1 MDFYVAIGLD
11 LAAVAIVGYCI
22 YAAAKKG
29 FLRTVIQMVAYVAV
43 ILAASFLSNA
53 AAPVIY
59 DRVVE
64 PMLLEE
70 HQGGAALPQGAPS
83 NAALVSMAPP
93 GLLAAGGAL
102 DGVLDSLEGLLP
114 EDFDPEA
121 VADGLIDDLA
131 DATIRPLMISA
142 IRMIGFVVLFALLSM
157 LANCLLSA
165 LGIINYL
172 PVVGT
177 VNGLLGAAV
186 GALQGILLVWI
197 LAILLQGLLHIYPEG
212 WWVFTQDAVGQSYV
226 FKYFMDFDWLR
237 QLYA

>member
-70 HQGGAALPQGAPS
+70 HQGGSGA
-83 NAALVSMAPP
+83 
-93 GLLAAGGAL
+93 AAGSPQQRRAGFHGA
-102 DGVLDSLEGLLP
+102 
-114 EDFDPEA
+114 
-121 VADGLIDDLA
+121 
-131 DATIRPLMISA
+131 T
-142 IRMIGFVVLFALLSM
+142 
-157 LANCLLSA
+157 
-165 LGIINYL
+165 
-172 PVVGT
+172 
-177 VNGLLGAAV
+177 
-186 GALQGILLVWI
+186 WI
-197 LAILLQGLLHIYPEG
+197 ARGRRRAG
-212 WWVFTQDAVGQSYV
+212 WCA
-226 FKYFMDFDWLR
+226 
-237 QLYA
+237 